1 MVSLRAMVT
10 VIFRSSVNF
19 SVGVRFRFRFRVW
32 FRIRIRAKLG

>member
-19 SVGVRFRFRFRVW
+19 SVGVRFRFRVW